1 MRCSVQFSSPI
12 EQLLATVQ
20 YGSRV
25 CACAQSIRGYRRSG
39 CRFALCVLL
48 CVLSLGVLPALL
60 YMRPGLRLVLTHAAC
75 PLAIATSVLLRVR
88 SPPLPSPPLSRPS
101 PAPHQLYGTCMTRV
115 QYRYGS
121 REVHIQVCLMRASLE
136 NLGLQC
142 HFLNA

>member
-88 SPPLPSPPLSRPS
+88 SPPLPAPLPPLPGA
-101 PAPHQLYGTCMTRV
+101 APVVRYMHDSGTV
-115 QYRYGS
+115 QIWVARGPHS
-121 REVHIQVCLMRASLE
+121 GV
-136 NLGLQC
+136 
-142 HFLNA
+142 LNACIT